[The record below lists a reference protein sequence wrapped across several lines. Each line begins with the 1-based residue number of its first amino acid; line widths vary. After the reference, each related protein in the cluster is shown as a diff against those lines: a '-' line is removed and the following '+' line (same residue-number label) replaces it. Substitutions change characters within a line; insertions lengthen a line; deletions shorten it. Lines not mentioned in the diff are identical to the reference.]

1 MSSSAPVSVPTEP
14 SCSHQWAFAYG
25 RVPTEAALIHLA
37 AQLLDDLAKV
47 CHVFLNDPSRVA

>member
-1 MSSSAPVSVPTEP
+1 MRP
-14 SCSHQWAFAYG
+14 
-25 RVPTEAALIHLA
+25 PTEAALIHLA

>member
-1 MSSSAPVSVPTEP
+1 MTLRTRIRSEGALR
-14 SCSHQWAFAYG
+14 SHQWAFAYG